1 MTLLTM
7 SFYGA
12 VLISAILIIRAF
24 TLHRLPK
31 KTFLVLWG
39 IALLRLLV
47 PFELSSGI
55 SLYSL
60 LPADFPFSAT
70 DTTGTT
76 DSANANFAD
85 IADSVDANFA
95 GIADSVDSNFADT
108 AAPAENSN
116 VTMPYQ
122 PEAEPAIE
130 HSPTNTSKETASG
143 HMPHFF
149 EPDTSSGSSVTFVIW
164 AAGGFLCAAFFLI
177 SYLRLC
183 REFKTSLP
191 VTNEYAKSWLAG
203 HPLKRRLSIRQSDRI
218 STPLTYGI
226 FRPVILLPKKTDW
239 ENRSQLD
246 YILYHEF
253 IHIRRFDLAAKLLL
267 IAALCLHWFNPLVW
281 VMYLFFNRDLELSC
295 DECVLR
301 QFNGTKADYAN
312 TLIDMADRQS
322 HPAVLYSPFSENAI
336 EERITSIMKLQKAT
350 LGTICFS
357 LLLIAAV
364 IVMLAASPKKTA
376 DDSPEP
382 PEVTSFP
389 DNTEFPKNTP
399 IEQAASQPTPT
410 SIPTATPTATPP
422 VSFPYPSI
430 LETARPASDGT
441 YAGIIT
447 GCTTDTLQINLV
459 EYITDDDTER
469 KAEIIE
475 LLGLQAGM
483 ELEDDGNFTNGY
495 YIYDIDPRSG
505 ELSLADDVV
514 IRLLDPDSP
523 DGYREVS
530 ELYLFLNEVITE
542 YGWSTQPYFFRI
554 EQGMITGIYEKMIP

>member
-47 PFELSSGI
+47 PFELSSGV

-60 LPADFPFSAT
+60 LPAEFPFSAA

-76 DSANANFAD
+76 DSVNANFAD
-85 IADSVDANFA
+85 AADLAERSDA
-95 GIADSVDSNFADT
+95 
-108 AAPAENSN
+108 
-116 VTMPYQ
+116 TMPYQ
-122 PEAEPAIE
+122 PEIESPAEVSQIDMA
-130 HSPTNTSKETASG
+130 TSEEAAPG
-143 HMPHFF
+143 HMPHFS

-164 AAGGFLCAAFFLI
+164 VSGCLLCATFFLI

-218 STPLTYGI
+218 SAPLTYGI

-239 ENRSQLD
+239 ENQSQLD

-253 IHIRRFDLAAKLLL
+253 THIRRFDLAAKLLL
-267 IAALCLHWFNPLVW
+267 IAALCLHWFNPFVW
-281 VMYLFFNRDLELSC
+281 VMYIFFNRDLELSC

-301 QFNGTKADYAN
+301 QFNEKKSAYAN
-312 TLIDMADRQS
+312 TLIDMAAAQS
-322 HPAVLYSPFSENAI
+322 HPAALYSPFSENAI

-364 IVMLAASPKKTA
+364 VVMLAASPKAPSNDTQK
-376 DDSPEP
+376 P

-389 DNTEFPKNTP
+389 DSTDIPKKPP
-399 IEQAASQPTPT
+399 IEQETSQPTPT
-410 SIPTATPTATPP
+410 VPPTATPTPDYP
-422 VSFPYPSI
+422 FPSI
-430 LETARPASDGT
+430 LESARPASDGT
-441 YAGIIT
+441 YAAIIT
-447 GCTTDTLQINLV
+447 GCTLDTLKINLV

-475 LLGLQAGM
+475 LLGLQPGID
-483 ELEDDGNFTNGY
+483 LNDDGSFINGY

-505 ELSLADDVV
+505 EFSLADDFV

-523 DGYREVS
+523 DGYREIS

-542 YGWSTQPYFFRI
+542 YGWSTMPYFFRV